1 MIARRLFIGLAAT
14 AALALTA
21 CGGAQE
27 KPKNE
32 ITFSIL
38 STEKSQNMEIYWT
51 PILADM
57 EKSTGL
63 KVKPFFSSSYS
74 ALIEAMRF
82 KQTDL
87 GWFSNQSGLEAVRRS
102 NGEVFARTFDPSG
115 TDGYTSVII
124 VPIDSPIKTLDD
136 LLKCDKTLNFGMG
149 DKKSTS
155 GTLAPMT
162 EVFIPRG
169 VKPENCF
176 KTVLTANHQSN
187 LFAVANKRLDAA
199 TNNSTA
205 IRLNQDR
212 NEGQADKVRVIWE
225 SPVLPEDP
233 IVWRKDL
240 DPAVKEKVRQFFLT
254 YGQGDTPEAAKQRE
268 NMKKLSIGGFKPAD
282 ATHLLFVR
290 KMEAMEQL
298 GLAKEAGDQAKI
310 AEATKSIQGI
320 EAEQAKAAQAPAN

>member
-87 GWFSNQSGLEAVRRS
+87 G
-102 NGEVFARTFDPSG
+102 FDPSG

>member
-1 MIARRLFIGLAAT
+1 MIVRRLMLGLAAT

-21 CGGAQE
+21 CGGGQE
-27 KPKNE
+27 KPANE

-38 STEKSQNMEIYWT
+38 STEKSQNMETYWA

-82 KQTDL
+82 KQTDV

-124 VPIDSPIKTLDD
+124 VPADSPIKTLDD

-205 IRLNQDR
+205 IRLNKDR
-212 NEGQADKVRVIWE
+212 AEGQAEQVRVIWT
-225 SPVLPEDP
+225 SPTLPEDP

-254 YGQGDTPEAAKQRE
+254 YGQGDAPQAAQQRK
-268 NMKKLSIGGFKPAD
+268 NLAALSIGGFKPAD

-290 KMEAMEQL
+290 KMEAAEQL
-298 GLAKEAGDQAKI
+298 GLAKESGDQAKI
-310 AEATKSIQGI
+310 AAATKVIQGI
-320 EAEQAKAAQAPAN
+320 EAEQAKAQTAPN

>member
-21 CGGAQE
+21 CGGPQE
-27 KPKNE
+27 KPKDE

-38 STEKSQNMEIYWT
+38 STEKSQNMETYWT

-169 VKPENCF
+169 IKPENCF

-225 SPVLPEDP
+225 SPILPEDP